1 MALSTAHERLVDT
14 AADLFYRHGITNT
27 GVDRIAAESKVSKPT
42 LYAHFRTKDALVA
55 VVLKSQHSRRRSEVE
70 AYLASHEA
78 PDGRWPLLVFDW
90 LEQWHGGEGGR
101 GCAFVNASA
110 ELSGPAASES
120 RACAAAHKRWWRG
133 LLTELCAR
141 AGADRPGELAD
152 ALCLLMDGANAR
164 RLVEDDPRAASAA
177 RRAAAALLAA
187 HLEAR

>member
-1 MALSTAHERLVDT
+1 MSTAHQRLVDT
-14 AADLFYRHGITNT
+14 AADLFYRHGITST
-27 GVDRIAAESKVSKPT
+27 GVDRIAAESRVSKPT

-55 VVLKSQHSRRRSEVE
+55 AVLRAQHIRRRSEVE
-70 AYLASHEA
+70 EYLAVHDA

-90 LEQWHGGEGGR
+90 LEEWHRAEGVR

-110 ELSGPAASES
+110 ELAGPAAAES
-120 RACAAAHKRWWRG
+120 RACAVAHKRWWRG
-133 LLTELCAR
+133 LLTELSAR

-164 RLVEDDPRAASAA
+164 RLVEDDVRAACAA

-187 HLEAR
+187 HVEGR